1 MSDND
6 ELQQIAHLRREY
18 TRGGLRRHDLPAEPL
33 ALFER
38 WLRQA
43 CDAKLADPTAMV
55 VATVDENSQPYQR
68 IVLLKHYDE
77 KGLVFYTN
85 LGSRKAHQIEKNP
98 RISLLFPWH
107 MLERQVMVIGK
118 AERLSTLEVVKY
130 FHSRPRDSQIGAW
143 VSQQSSR
150 ISARGIL
157 ESKFLELKQKF
168 QQGEVPLP
176 SFWADSASVSNRW
189 SSGRAASIVC
199 TIVFSTSGKTAAGK
213 STDWRHKGRK
223 NVVLSAGASWPGA
236 LFYTLHFSSC
246 IIVSCAC
253 LALSLT

>member
-1 MSDND
+1 MAMSDND

-33 ALFER
+33 PLFER

-55 VATVDENSQPYQR
+55 VATVDERGQPYQR

-85 LGSRKAHQIEKNP
+85 LGSRKAHQIENNP
-98 RISLLFPWH
+98 QVSLLFPWH
-107 MLERQVMVIGK
+107 AGAPVMVIGK

-130 FHSRPRDSQIGAW
+130 FHSRPRDSQIGAR
-143 VSQQSSR
+143 VSKQSSR

-176 SFWADSASVSNRW
+176 SFWGGFRVSIEQMEFWQGGRTPSARS
-189 SSGRAASIVC
+189 
-199 TIVFSTSGKTAAGK
+199 
-213 STDWRHKGRK
+213 
-223 NVVLSAGASWPGA
+223 
-236 LFYTLHFSSC
+236 LF
-246 IIVSCAC
+246 IPAR
-253 LALSLT
+253 

>member
-18 TRGGLRRHDLPAEPL
+18 TKGGLRRRDLPAEPL

-38 WLRQA
+38 WLGQA

-55 VATVDENSQPYQR
+55 VATVDENGQPYQR
-68 IVLLKHYDE
+68 IVLLKHYDD

-85 LGSRKAHQIEKNP
+85 LGSRKAHQIEKIHASAF
-98 RISLLFPWH
+98 ISPH
-107 MLERQVMVIGK
+107 TLERQVMVIGK

-130 FHSRPRDSQIGAW
+130 FHSRPRDSQIGAR
-143 VSQQSSR
+143 VSKQSSR

-176 SFWADSASVSNRW
+176 SFWGGFRVSIEQMEFWQGGENR
-189 SSGRAASIVC
+189 
-199 TIVFSTSGKTAAGK
+199 
-213 STDWRHKGRK
+213 
-223 NVVLSAGASWPGA
+223 
-236 LFYTLHFSSC
+236 LHDRF
-246 IIVSCAC
+246 IP
-253 LALSLT
+253 TRR